1 MAYGIA
7 FEAVVAEGAVTRLLA
22 DLVAVTGEPP
32 RAVDGV
38 ITRLSLRQSATGPAD
53 PLWTGATV
61 YARSAIGAEPPLA
74 RVAHWH
80 APKLSL
86 RSLAAHLTGGAA
98 LRPHHLT
105 RKVVGHM
112 SLPQAVNTTTAD
124 TYPRII
130 SAIRCTSSDTL
141 SRSNPRPI
149 STLLC
154 SGSY

>member
-1 MAYGIA
+1 
-7 FEAVVAEGAVTRLLA
+7 
-22 DLVAVTGEPP
+22 
-32 RAVDGV
+32 V

-98 LRPHHLT
+98 LRPHRLT

-112 SLPQAVNTTTAD
+112 SLTAGCQHD
-124 TYPRII
+124 DSRHIPAHHISHPVHII
-130 SAIRCTSSDTL
+130 GYFIPL
-141 SRSNPRPI
+141 
-149 STLLC
+149 
-154 SGSY
+154 